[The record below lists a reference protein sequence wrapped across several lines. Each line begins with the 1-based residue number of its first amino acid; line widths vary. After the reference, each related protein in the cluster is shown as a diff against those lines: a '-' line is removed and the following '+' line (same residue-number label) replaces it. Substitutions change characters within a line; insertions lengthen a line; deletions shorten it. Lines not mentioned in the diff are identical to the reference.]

1 MKTIK
6 ILFLLLIVMA
16 SCSSSENLSDAYGNF
31 EVDDVIVSA
40 EANGKLILY
49 SVDEGLQLKQGQLA
63 GLIDTTDL
71 VLKRNQLVAQKT
83 AVSSN
88 IKNLESQIEVQEQQ
102 KKNLLI
108 DKNRVE
114 NLLKE
119 GAATQKQ
126 MDDIN
131 GGIDLINSQIAS
143 IETQYASI
151 IAEMDVIKTQ
161 ISQVEESIKKCHI
174 FNPIDG
180 VVLEK
185 YAEQSEITAFGRPL
199 YKIANTDE
207 LILRVYI
214 SGSQLPDI
222 SIGQQVEVLIDRD
235 EKSFR
240 ALSGEVSWIS
250 DKAEFTPKIIQT
262 KEERVNLVYA
272 VKVRVKNDGSLK
284 IGMPG
289 EINFNT
295 IKV

>member
-88 IKNLESQIEVQEQQ
+88 IKNLESQIEVQEQL

-222 SIGQQVEVLIDRD
+222 SIGQQVEVLVDRD

>member
-222 SIGQQVEVLIDRD
+222 SIGQQVEVLVDRD